1 MKQKILLINDEQ
13 LVEGLIGAFGTATN
27 SIIFKYMF
35 KLNTFLSI
43 LLAWIFTW
51 FLRKIVINFY
61 KSYKTNKNKKGYGLF
76 FKINNFS

>member
-27 SIIFKYMF
+27 SLIFKYIF

-51 FLRKIVINFY
+51 FLRKIVINSY
-61 KSYKTNKNKKGYGLF
+61 KTYKTNKNKKGYGF
-76 FKINNFS
+76 FLKINNFS